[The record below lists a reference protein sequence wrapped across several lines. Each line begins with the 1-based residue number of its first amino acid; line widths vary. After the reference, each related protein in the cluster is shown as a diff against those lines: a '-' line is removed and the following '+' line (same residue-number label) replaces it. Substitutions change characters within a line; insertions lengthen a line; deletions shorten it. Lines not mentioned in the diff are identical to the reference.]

1 MYHYEKITY
10 HLTALALLL
19 GTALGTA
26 SCNDNEVETIVDKTA
41 EAAYVTLTINTGDVA
56 ATRTLS
62 FTDENGSEI
71 ENYINP
77 NDVHLYFMP
86 DDATAVKWNSNGTSN
101 DWKKWGGKIFL
112 TDVVPTTVTKTGA
125 TTYKLTCKLNEDQ
138 SKELLTR
145 TSCRVA
151 VFANCGKLTF
161 TTNHYVFNLEC
172 DYQYG
177 LYNYPN
183 VFNLDSAPTAFTPSK
198 ETPIPMFGLV
208 QKSSFKLGQGYSQAA
223 NLGTVNMIR
232 AMAKIELK
240 TANSTDVISDVTLS
254 TCPAKG
260 TYAPFAMWV
269 ESDFSEERDGFYIS
283 IPYEHSGTKTNGVLT
298 TLPTLTDLPF
308 TKEDDTDYVIYIP
321 ETRQV
326 GESLDGS
333 DYSKK
338 LSPKIT
344 FNYKTQDAAAST
356 AYELLFKEY
365 NDAGDPIDGTEF
377 NILRNHIYRYTV
389 SLAGGKFTLQYM
401 VIPWTEYTAPTITFE

>member
-62 FTDENGSEI
+62 FTDENGSDI
-71 ENYINP
+71 ENFIDP
-77 NDVHLYFMP
+77 NNVHLYFLP
-86 DDATAVKWNSNGTSN
+86 DDAKAVKWNSNGTTNGTWSGESM
-101 DWKKWGGKIFL
+101 WGTSVFL
-112 TDVVPTTVTKTGA
+112 ADVVPTTVTKTGT

-151 VFANCGKLTF
+151 VFANCGKLPFNKTH
-161 TTNHYVFNLEC
+161 TIYNLEC
-172 DYQYG
+172 LPDG
-177 LYNYPN
+177 LYDYPN
-183 VFNLDSAPTAFTPSK
+183 VFKLDPAPTAFTPSEK
-198 ETPIPMFGLV
+198 TPIPMFGLI

-223 NLGTVNMIR
+223 DLGTVNMIR

-240 TANSTDVISDVTLS
+240 TANSTDVLSDVTLS

-260 TYAPFAMWV
+260 VYAPFAMWV
-269 ESDFSEERDGFYIS
+269 ETDFSEEHDGFFIG
-283 IPYEHSGTKTNGVLT
+283 IPYEHSST
-298 TLPTLTDLPF
+298 TTSLPTLSNLPF
-308 TKEDDTDYVIYIP
+308 TKVDDTDYVIYIP

-326 GESLDGS
+326 GETVETKIT
-333 DYSKK
+333 SKK

-344 FNYKTQDAAAST
+344 FNFKTKDAAAST

-365 NDAGDPIDGTEF
+365 NEAGDPIDDTEF

-401 VIPWTEYTAPTITFE
+401 VIPWTERTSPTITFE

>member
-62 FTDENGSEI
+62 FTDENGSDI
-71 ENYINP
+71 ENFIDP
-77 NDVHLYFMP
+77 NNVHLYFLP
-86 DDATAVKWNSNGTSN
+86 DNATAVVWNSNGTSSN
-101 DWKKWGGKIFL
+101 WKNWGDNVFL
-112 TDVVPTTVTKTGA
+112 ADVVPTTVTKTGT
-125 TTYKLTCKLNEDQ
+125 TTYKLTCKLNEGQ
-138 SKELLTR
+138 SDTLLTK

-151 VFANCGKLTF
+151 VFANCGKLSFNTG
-161 TTNHYVFNLEC
+161 HKIFNLET
-172 DYQYG
+172 DQSYA

-183 VFNLDSAPTAFTPSK
+183 VFGLSSAPTAFTPS
-198 ETPIPMFGLV
+198 EATPIPMFGLV
-208 QKSSFKLGQGYSQAA
+208 QKSSFKLGQGYSHAA
-223 NLGTVNMIR
+223 DLGTVNMIR

-260 TYAPFAMWV
+260 VYAPFAMWV
-269 ESDFSEERDGFYIS
+269 ESDFSEEHDGFYIS
-283 IPYEHSGTKTNGVLT
+283 LPYEHSGTGNS
-298 TLPTLTDLPF
+298 LPTLSNLPF
-308 TKEDDTDYVIYIP
+308 TKVDDTDYVVYIP
-321 ETRQV
+321 EIRQV

-333 DYSKK
+333 GATKK

-344 FNYKTQDAAAST
+344 FNFKTKDAAAST

-365 NDAGDPIDGTEF
+365 NEAGDPIDDTEF

-401 VIPWTEYTAPTITFE
+401 VIPWTEYTSPTITFE